1 MKFWKK
7 YEDMMNSGKMRFNIW
22 SWNPILYYLGFLI
35 FLAGV
40 VSVFVIHMLGGQKE
54 DSK

>member
-1 MKFWKK
+1 MKVWKE
-7 YEDMMNSGKMRFNIW
+7 YENMMNSGKMRFNIW

-40 VSVFVIHMLGGQKE
+40 VYAIVIHMFWR
-54 DSK
+54 SK